1 VNKEALVKK
10 IVAQLVEEL
19 ERNQRA
25 AQTAHADATHEQ
37 SKAENKYDTRGL
49 EASYL
54 AHGQARQMMEMESAI
69 VAFEN
74 MDLRKF
80 GAGDPICTGAL
91 VELEHAGERTFYF
104 IGSKSGGMEVMHEE
118 QVVLVIT
125 PQSPLGTQLQGKKQ
139 GDFLQFPLAGAQK
152 QYRVMTVA

>member
-1 VNKEALVKK
+1 MNKQALVQK
-10 IVAQLVEEL
+10 IVTQLVGEL

-25 AQTAHADATHEQ
+25 AQTAHAEATHEQ

-54 AHGQARQMMEMESAI
+54 AHGQARQMMEMEAAI
-69 VAFEN
+69 LAFEN
-74 MDLRKF
+74 MDLRRF

-91 VELEHAGERTFYF
+91 VELEHKGERTFYF
-104 IGSKSGGMEVMHEE
+104 IGSKAGGMEVRHEE
-118 QVVLVIT
+118 HMVLVIT

-139 GDFLQFPLAGAQK
+139 GDLLQLSLGGAK
-152 QYRVMTVA
+152 NKYRVVEVG